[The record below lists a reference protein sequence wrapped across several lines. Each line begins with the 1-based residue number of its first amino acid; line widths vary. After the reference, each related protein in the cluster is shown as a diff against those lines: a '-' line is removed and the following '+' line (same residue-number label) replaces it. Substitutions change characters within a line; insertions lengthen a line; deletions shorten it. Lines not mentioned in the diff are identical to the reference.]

1 MNNPWAQPPLP
12 SDWHV
17 MPTHPVR
24 VVPYFLAPLWE
35 ERLAARREEERE
47 RRLKLQKQ
55 RNGYAKGSVDESSVV
70 HVPKDLRSKMKRA
83 KAAKGLLFDLEEDI
97 RSFVAGWQAND
108 GRERTVSFGSA
119 VDVDEAICT
128 DDSEDDIVFVGR
140 NGKTHDDP
148 PSPKVSKSREDM
160 VLVDDMLAEKLV
172 FGALA
177 DDKGAKFG

>member
-70 HVPKDLRSKMKRA
+70 HVPKDCYLIWKKTFAALLQAGRRMTAASGQSRSVARSTLMKLSALTTARMTSCSWAAMAKRTMILPPQKCQNRVRTWSSLTICWPRSWSLEHLRTI
-83 KAAKGLLFDLEEDI
+83 KARNLGKSNFG
-97 RSFVAGWQAND
+97 GWMF
-108 GRERTVSFGSA
+108 R
-119 VDVDEAICT
+119 C
-128 DDSEDDIVFVGR
+128 
-140 NGKTHDDP
+140 
-148 PSPKVSKSREDM
+148 
-160 VLVDDMLAEKLV
+160 
-172 FGALA
+172 
-177 DDKGAKFG
+177 